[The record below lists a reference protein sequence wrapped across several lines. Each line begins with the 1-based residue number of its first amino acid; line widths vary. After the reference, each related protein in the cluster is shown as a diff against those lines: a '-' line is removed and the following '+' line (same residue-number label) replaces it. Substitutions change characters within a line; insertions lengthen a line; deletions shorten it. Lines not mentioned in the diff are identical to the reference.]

1 LRLVLDLVYLGVLLI
16 FVGFGV
22 IVIALLTSA
31 GRAGREVKG
40 AGVVMI
46 GPIPIV
52 FGSDAKWVSV
62 AIALA
67 IVLVVV
73 SLLLYVV

>member
-1 LRLVLDLVYLGVLLI
+1 MLDLVYLGVLLI
-16 FVGFGV
+16 FIGFGV
-22 IVIALLTSA
+22 IVIALLASA
-31 GRAGREVKG
+31 GRAGGEVRG

-52 FGSDAKWVSV
+52 FGSDAKWASV

-73 SLLLYVV
+73 SILLYLV